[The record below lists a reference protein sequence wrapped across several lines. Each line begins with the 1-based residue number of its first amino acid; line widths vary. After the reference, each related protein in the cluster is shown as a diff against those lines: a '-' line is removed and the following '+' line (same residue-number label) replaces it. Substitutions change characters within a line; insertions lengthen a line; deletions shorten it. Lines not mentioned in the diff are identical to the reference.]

1 MSAEDNLSGNQFKLY
16 HGSNTH
22 IKVPGM
28 VEARLQGLDNNED
41 INNKSIVGKPVAF
54 ATTDL
59 SEAQLY
65 GKNVYEV
72 EPDEHT
78 EKFSMPNVY
87 ISRKGFKI
95 KSKLP
100 YPVSRPRLFAE
111 PKEIEPRGRVKKAVV
126 KRTPPKET
134 KA

>member
-28 VEARLQGLDNNED
+28 VEARLQGFDNNKD
-41 INNKSIVGKPVAF
+41 IVGKHVAF

-87 ISRKGFKI
+87 ISKKGFKI

-100 YPVSRPRLFAE
+100 VSRPRTFAE
-111 PKEIEPRGRVKKAVV
+111 PKDIEPRGRVKKSVV